1 MATSSNPFRKKSS
14 LPEEDRFPPLE
25 AIDTSQTYAPPPRT
39 SFPEAELFD
48 NASDND
54 DDRYAKEDMPEPP
67 PKNKK
72 NKVVK
77 KVRVVSPPPLSP
89 DSPEWPSTTP
99 PNMGYGDM
107 QQSDPFSLPQGSIWG
122 PDAALINSPT
132 QQSYDSLQ
140 QNPTQATTQ
149 AAAPPPPPPQRSSAS
164 GVPANPFSKTLQ
176 DIENSTELEL
186 QKREEGEALK
196 AANTSKPSLDVNA
209 FKRLLLTGKA
219 DTQDTPST
227 SGTPVD
233 RSIANIKADDTVHPV
248 TESTPQKEKKTP
260 PPPPPS
266 SRRGGSTKAETKTD
280 VEAPTKMA
288 PEPPART
295 TSEDNSSA
303 SSSDE
308 ESASDPSSQTPP
320 QLQQPSDSAKK
331 PVPAPPPRR
340 GHGRSESKANAPLA
354 STLGVESSLRPSDD
368 DTPSRSS
375 MESIPSRP
383 EPTRSGPKLPAPP
396 PPRRPHAAPKQTP
409 GIAPSPSISSISIPQ
424 TDISTPA
431 NDTPSKS
438 SKVPAPP
445 PPPARHASSRRPP
458 SIQGVEAPTPRK
470 SSTEGSKPGAPP
482 PPPARRMRGNSNS
495 KADEPTN
502 SIDEKSV
509 DPGLSADI
517 LADLDALR
525 REVDALRG
533 KVE

>member
-39 SFPEAELFD
+39 SFPEAESYD
-48 NASDND
+48 NASDDD
-54 DDRYAKEDMPEPP
+54 DDRYQRDDVPEPP

-89 DSPEWPSTTP
+89 DSPEWPTTTP
-99 PNMGYGDM
+99 PNMGYG
-107 QQSDPFSLPQGSIWG
+107 QSDPFSLPQGSIWG
-122 PDAALINSPT
+122 PDAAPINTT
-132 QQSYDSLQ
+132 QQSYDSQQ
-140 QNPTQATTQ
+140 QNAAQATTH

-176 DIENSTELEL
+176 DLENSTELEL

-196 AANTSKPSLDVNA
+196 AANNSKQSLDVNA

-219 DTQDTPST
+219 DTQDTLST
-227 SGTPVD
+227 GGTPAD
-233 RSIANIKADDTVHPV
+233 RSTANTKAGDTLYPG

-266 SRRGGSTKAETKTD
+266 SRRGGSTKTETKPD
-280 VEAPTKMA
+280 ADAPTKTA
-288 PEPPART
+288 PEPPLRT

-308 ESASDPSSQTPP
+308 DSTSDPSSQTTP
-320 QLQQPSDSAKK
+320 QLQQPSESAKK

-354 STLGVESSLRPSDD
+354 SALGVDSSLKPFDD

-383 EPTRSGPKLPAPP
+383 EPSRSGPNVPAPP

-424 TDISTPA
+424 AENSTPA

-495 KADEPTN
+495 KADEPAN
-502 SIDEKSV
+502 SIDEKSA